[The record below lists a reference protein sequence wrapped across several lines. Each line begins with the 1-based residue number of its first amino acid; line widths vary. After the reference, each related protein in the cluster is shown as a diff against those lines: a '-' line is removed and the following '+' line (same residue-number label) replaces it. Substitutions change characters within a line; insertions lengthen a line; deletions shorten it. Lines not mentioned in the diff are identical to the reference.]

1 MRVVLLAFLALGLS
15 GCWAKKSYVETELSR
30 LRTEMQTGDSQL
42 AARVDQNAQRVA
54 ALETAMQQMRT
65 EFGAQ
70 IEELK
75 GEFEG
80 MVVFNLPVH
89 FDFDRSDLREADR
102 PVLEKFAAV
111 VKEYYPGAVI
121 TVEGFTD
128 PAGSVSYNQRL
139 GQARANEVMEFLTS
153 QGMSGD
159 MMRGVSYGEARNRQV
174 APGMAGDRPGAEAN
188 RRVTFVVDSRP
199 TGTTT
204 T

>member
-1 MRVVLLAFLALGLS
+1 VD
-15 GCWAKKSYVETELSR
+15 TELSR
-30 LRTEMQTGDSQL
+30 LRTDMQTGDTQL

-54 ALETAMQQMRT
+54 ALETAVQQMRT

-75 GEFEG
+75 GEFAG

-89 FDFDRSDLREADR
+89 FEFDRSELREADR

-111 VKEYYPGAVI
+111 VKEYYPGALI

-139 GQARANEVMEFLTS
+139 GQSRASEVMEFLTT
-153 QGMSGD
+153 QGMSAE

>member
-1 MRVVLLAFLALGLS
+1 MRVVLLVFLALGLS
-15 GCWAKKSYVETELSR
+15 GCWAKKSYVDTELSR
-30 LRTEMQTGDSQL
+30 LRTEMQTGDTQL

-75 GEFEG
+75 GEFAG

-89 FDFDRSDLREADR
+89 FEFDRSDLREADR

-128 PAGSVSYNQRL
+128 PAGSVAYNQRL
-139 GQARANEVMEFLTS
+139 GQARANEVMEFLTT
-153 QGMSGD
+153 QGMSAE

-199 TGTTT
+199 TATTT